1 MAAHPV
7 DVYVGAKLKTKRTAQ
22 GLSQSEIG
30 RHLGVTFQQ
39 VQKYEKGVNRI
50 GPSKL
55 YEVAQLLKAPISY
68 FFEGYEKKST
78 SSTNSDVLFLN
89 EDGDEFDSEN
99 NVSDR
104 EALRLIKA
112 FSSIKDVKVRK
123 QITSL
128 VKAMASK
135 NGTDSE

>member
-1 MAAHPV
+1 MAHPV
-7 DVYVGAKLKTKRTAQ
+7 DVYVGARLKTKRTAQ

-30 RHLGVTFQQ
+30 RYLGVTFQQ

-55 YEVAQLLKAPISY
+55 YEVSKLLKTPINY
-68 FFEGYEKKST
+68 FFDGFEEIKSK
-78 SSTNSDVLFLN
+78 SACCFN
-89 EDGDEFDSEN
+89 EDGEEFDSEN

-112 FSSIKDVKVRK
+112 FTSIKDPKIRK

-128 VKAMASK
+128 VKAMSTQEGPADK
-135 NGTDSE
+135 E

>member
-1 MAAHPV
+1 MAHPV
-7 DVYVGAKLKTKRTAQ
+7 DVYVGARLKTKRTAQ

-30 RHLGVTFQQ
+30 RYLGVTFQQ

-55 YEVAQLLKAPISY
+55 YEVAKLLKTPINY
-68 FFEGYEKKST
+68 FFDGFEELKNK
-78 SSTNSDVLFLN
+78 NNCCFN
-89 EDGDEFDSEN
+89 EDGEEFDSEN

-112 FSSIKDVKVRK
+112 FTSIKDPKIRK

-128 VKAMASK
+128 VKAMSMQESLSDK
-135 NGTDSE
+135 DE